1 MAVLVTLV
9 AVMGHPDPTLD
20 QHWQLW
26 KKAHG
31 KEYRHQVWGEVG
43 NGGTAA
49 VPGDELRGRVWF
61 QAEEGQRRATW
72 EKNLRLVMLHN
83 LEHSLGLHS
92 YQLGMNHMGDMV
104 RGHCGMG
111 RGKPCR
117 MGCPGRRGGGHHL
130 WRGPRS
136 AALGAVD
143 GGGGSGL
150 GVLEVFSSLDCS
162 VSGSSGMGW
171 GWVVTAV
178 V

>member
-104 RGHCGMG
+104 RGHRGMG

-117 MGCPGRRGGGHHL
+117 MGCPGRRGVTIFGGVREVQHWGAWMVEVGRDWGS
-130 WRGPRS
+130 WRSFP
-136 AALGAVD
+136 ALI
-143 GGGGSGL
+143 
-150 GVLEVFSSLDCS
+150 VL
-162 VSGSSGMGW
+162 
-171 GWVVTAV
+171 
-178 V
+178 

>member
-117 MGCPGRRGGGHHL
+117 MGCPGRRGVTIFGGVREVQHWGAWMVGVGWDWGS
-130 WRGPRS
+130 WRSFP
-136 AALGAVD
+136 ALI
-143 GGGGSGL
+143 
-150 GVLEVFSSLDCS
+150 VL
-162 VSGSSGMGW
+162 
-171 GWVVTAV
+171 
-178 V
+178 